1 MHNLACPLFDV
12 ESDDKAEQQLLADKL
27 QRQQQLLDRTEV
39 FVISNQLDVDKP
51 RSLRALHDALRPCW

>member
-39 FVISNQLDVDKP
+39 FVISNQLDVDMP
-51 RSLRALHDALRPCW
+51 RNSSSVRCTTR